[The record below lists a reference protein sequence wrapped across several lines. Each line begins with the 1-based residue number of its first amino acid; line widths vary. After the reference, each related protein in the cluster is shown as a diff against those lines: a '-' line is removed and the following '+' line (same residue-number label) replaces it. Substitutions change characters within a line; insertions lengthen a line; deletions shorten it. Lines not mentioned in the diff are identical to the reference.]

1 MRPRRLVTVGGRP
14 LNAGV
19 RFLGPMLMALTRV
32 WFRLTDLLAWI
43 LLCLCVLGALASPI
57 AVPVFSRMNS
67 ESGSGWL
74 LLAVSVAYLL
84 IAFGAFLITRRRLT
98 GLIFLLVPSAYW
110 AATGVL
116 VAAFVYLA
124 LVAVVFG
131 LPYLLVYIAIRG
143 RSSGAQEI

>member
-1 MRPRRLVTVGGRP
+1 
-14 LNAGV
+14 
-19 RFLGPMLMALTRV
+19 
-32 WFRLTDLLAWI
+32 
-43 LLCLCVLGALASPI
+43 
-57 AVPVFSRMNS
+57 MNS

>member
-1 MRPRRLVTVGGRP
+1 MRPRRASCGIARP
-14 LNAGV
+14 LNASV
-19 RFLGPMLMALTRV
+19 RFLGPMLTALTRV
-32 WFRLTDLLAWI
+32 WFRLADLLAWI

-57 AVPVFSRMNS
+57 AVPVFARMNS
-67 ESGSGWL
+67 DSVSGWF
-74 LLAVSVAYLL
+74 LLAVSIAYLL

-98 GLIFLLVPSAYW
+98 GLIFLLVPSVYW

-124 LVAVVFG
+124 LVAVAFG